1 MSHIA
6 VSRGHQLE
14 NISFPPPCK
23 VLVNQLCPTLC
34 NPMDCSPPGSSV
46 YGILQA
52 RILEWIAVRF
62 SRGFPNPGI
71 QPRSPALQADS
82 LPFKPPGKA
91 LQTSLYLE
99 KYASY
104 PLQLR
109 SPCVLLTP
117 VPPSFFC
124 NLLHQLPLFL
134 SPVSLSLQICS
145 RAPCLKEN
153 NTGKGFS
160 TPTSHATCSLLVP
173 CR

>member
-1 MSHIA
+1 M
-6 VSRGHQLE
+6 
-14 NISFPPPCK
+14 K
-23 VLVNQLCPTLC
+23 VKELVAQLCLILC

-134 SPVSLSLQICS
+134 SPLKLWAGEGNDNPLQYSCLENSMHRVAWRATDHGVAKSRTRLSD
-145 RAPCLKEN
+145 
-153 NTGKGFS
+153 
-160 TPTSHATCSLLVP
+160 
-173 CR
+173 

>member
-1 MSHIA
+1 MTSWTIA
-6 VSRGHQLE
+6 
-14 NISFPPPCK
+14 C
-23 VLVNQLCPTLC
+23 
-34 NPMDCSPPGSSV
+34 
-46 YGILQA
+46 QA
-52 RILEWIAVRF
+52 PLSMEF
-62 SRGFPNPGI
+62 SRQEYWSGLSFSSLEDLSDLGNEL
-71 QPRSPALQADS
+71 RSPALQADS